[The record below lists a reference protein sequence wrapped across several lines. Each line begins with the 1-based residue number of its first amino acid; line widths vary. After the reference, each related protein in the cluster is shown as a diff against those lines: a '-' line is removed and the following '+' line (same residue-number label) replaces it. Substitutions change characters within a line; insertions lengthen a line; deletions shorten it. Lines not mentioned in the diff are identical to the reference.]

1 METLKIRNLMSST
14 KKKKKKENFE
24 FLEEACPCRF
34 LISENKYRKLISTEN
49 LYCAKIKKK
58 KKIVSR
64 WANIICQKIVTRTMQ
79 QFRLARSSCCSWKS
93 LDSWLLPLT
102 DIGSRIY
109 DI

>member
-1 METLKIRNLMSST
+1 MSST
-14 KKKKKKENFE
+14 KKKKENFE

-34 LISENKYRKLISTEN
+34 LISENKLTKLMSTEN
-49 LYCAKIKKK
+49 LYCAKIKK